1 MKSHVA
7 LLLLPHCIVAWNYKE
22 KVFMYQAAETLTKF
36 YTNSPDER
44 VIYERLA
51 MFLGDYGAVLGL
63 RSDPTAQDYREA
75 LEKLMAHV
83 ERAKKEGKQGCA
95 GRDQPGRAELAG

>member
-1 MKSHVA
+1 
-7 LLLLPHCIVAWNYKE
+7 YKE

-63 RSDPTAQDYREA
+63 RSDPTAQEYREA

-83 ERAKKEGKQGCA
+83 ERAKKEASKDAPGEISLDVLGGRLKQSFIA
-95 GRDQPGRAELAG
+95 STASIAPFH